1 MLSVTEAM
9 KRDSVGNPYTCNVG
23 PQELSVWLN
32 GNEGGWCLVA
42 LRWLMG
48 QMSSLGGHAY
58 RPGPG
63 DLYPLCIK
71 SN

>member
-1 MLSVTEAM
+1 MA
-9 KRDSVGNPYTCNVG
+9 
-23 PQELSVWLN
+23 
-32 GNEGGWCLVA
+32 EGEEWDVCLVA

-63 DLYPLCIK
+63 DLYPLYIK